1 MQTFLPYPEFDKSAA
16 VLDRQRLGKQ
26 RVEAY
31 QIFRSIKFGNGWSH
45 HPIVKMWT
53 GFENA
58 LKLYSNAMVTEW
70 IRRGYRNNMEIH
82 NLNGCKIAFPWWLGN
97 DEFHASHRAAL
108 LAKDYGYYSKYG
120 WSEAPEINYVWYRE
134 GPISLIDNNDES
146 LDNKTLILR

>member
-31 QIFRSIKFGNGWSH
+31 QIIRAIAYGGGWSH

-53 GFENA
+53 GYVNA
-58 LKLYSNAMVTEW
+58 LKLYSNAIVEEW
-70 IRRGYRNNMEIH
+70 VRRGYRNNLEIY
-82 NLNGCKIAFPWWLGN
+82 NLTDCEIKYPWWLGIE
-97 DEFHASHRAAL
+97 EFHAAHRAAL

-120 WSEAPEINYVWYRE
+120 WKEKPQIQYIWYDSDRSV
-134 GPISLIDNNDES
+134 GKD
-146 LDNKTLILR
+146 

>member
-31 QIFRSIKFGNGWSH
+31 QIIRSITLGNGWAH

-58 LKLYSNAMVTEW
+58 LKLYSNAMVAEW
-70 IRRGYRNNMEIH
+70 VGRGYRNNMETY
-82 NLNGCKIAFPWWLGN
+82 NLNGCKIALPWWLGKH
-97 DEFHASHRAAL
+97 EFHAAHRAAL
-108 LAKDYGYYSKYG
+108 WLRITSITQSTVGRRAKNQLCMVCKKK
-120 WSEAPEINYVWYRE
+120 A
-134 GPISLIDNNDES
+134 
-146 LDNKTLILR
+146 

>member
-1 MQTFLPYPEFDKSAA
+1 MQTFLPYPEFHKSAA

-31 QIFRSIKFGNGWSH
+31 QIIRAISFGGGWSN

-58 LKLYSNAMVTEW
+58 LKLYSNAVITEW
-70 IRRGYRNNMEIH
+70 IRRGYRNSLEIY
-82 NLNGCKIAFPWWLGN
+82 NLSDLKIIYPWWLGI
-97 DEFHASHRAAL
+97 EKFHAAHRAAL

-120 WSEAPEINYVWYRE
+120 WSEAPGIKYVWYGE
-134 GPISLIDNNDES
+134 APFLKQAPMADVLHPYSIC
-146 LDNKTLILR
+146 

>member
-1 MQTFLPYPEFDKSAA
+1 MQTFLPYPEFDKSTA

-31 QIFRSIKFGNGWSH
+31 QIIRSITLGNGWSH

-70 IRRGYRNNMEIH
+70 IRRGYRNNLEIY
-82 NLNGCKIAFPWWLGN
+82 NLTGCEIVFPWWLGN

-108 LAKDYGYYSKYG
+108 LAKNYQYYSKCG
-120 WSEAPEINYVWYRE
+120 WIEEPKISYVWYAN
-134 GPISLIDNNDES
+134 GI
-146 LDNKTLILR
+146 T

>member
-1 MQTFLPYPEFDKSAA
+1 MQTFLPYPEFDKSTS

-31 QIFRSIKFGNGWSH
+31 QIIRSITFGNGWSH

-70 IRRGYRNNMEIH
+70 IRRGYRNNMGIY
-82 NLNGCKIAFPWWLGN
+82 NLNGCEITFPWWLGN

-108 LAKDYGYYSKYG
+108 LAKNYKHYSKYG
-120 WSEAPEINYVWYRE
+120 WVEEPKIRYVWYGGE
-134 GPISLIDNNDES
+134 II
-146 LDNKTLILR
+146 

>member
-31 QIFRSIKFGNGWSH
+31 QIIRAITVGSGWSN

-58 LKLYSNAMVTEW
+58 LKLYSKAIITEW
-70 IRRGYRNNMEIH
+70 IRRGYRNNMVIYDLDECEI
-82 NLNGCKIAFPWWLGN
+82 AYPW
-97 DEFHASHRAAL
+97 
-108 LAKDYGYYSKYG
+108 
-120 WSEAPEINYVWYRE
+120 
-134 GPISLIDNNDES
+134 
-146 LDNKTLILR
+146 

>member
-16 VLDRQRLGKQ
+16 ILDRQRLGKQ

-31 QIFRSIKFGNGWSH
+31 QIIRSITLGNGWSH

-70 IRRGYRNNMEIH
+70 IRRGYRNNLEIY
-82 NLNGCKIAFPWWLGN
+82 NLTGIKITFPWWLGN

-108 LAKDYGYYSKYG
+108 LAKNYEYYSKYG
-120 WSEAPEINYVWYRE
+120 WLEEPKIRYVWYAKGITRW
-134 GPISLIDNNDES
+134 
-146 LDNKTLILR
+146 

>member
-1 MQTFLPYPEFDKSAA
+1 MQTFLPYPEFDKSAT

-31 QIFRSIKFGNGWSH
+31 QIIRSITFSNGWSH

-70 IRRGYRNNMEIH
+70 IRRGYRNNMEIY
-82 NLNGCKIAFPWWLGN
+82 NLNGCEIAFPWWLGN

-108 LAKDYGYYSKYG
+108 LAKNYEYYSKYG
-120 WSEAPEINYVWYRE
+120 WIEEPKIRYVWY
-134 GPISLIDNNDES
+134 GKGII
-146 LDNKTLILR
+146 